1 MDVGFLW
8 FVNAIDPSNH
18 KYETVN
24 MNFSTR
30 ISSDCTNKYCFV
42 VVVVVFAFVDAA
54 VIVFVII
61 ILS

>member
-1 MDVGFLW
+1 
-8 FVNAIDPSNH
+8 
-18 KYETVN
+18 

-30 ISSDCTNKYCFV
+30 ISSDCTNKYCVV

-61 ILS
+61 ILNFILVMAQGLTNHNCFLFPVN